1 MRKTMKRIGA
11 VLFAAALLFSGNVV
25 AKAQPE
31 TISEADAQAV
41 LQQRRDIAEAHMRS
55 MCSMLWRCEEDVLYT
70 TSSET
75 APEEA
80 SESHHLVKGRV
91 YQGLPYSYSG
101 GSRASFLDLATG
113 VEDTGVVNISGLTW
127 QMLSGGGS
135 YARFGN
141 DCSGAVCQSWAQ
153 FGTSAEIKST
163 SKMTLE
169 NGYLRVGEYTSSDTT
184 NSKTDQVCIDNGEQ
198 TMYAAYAQTQKADAL
213 VYYKSSG
220 HVVMVVD
227 TNVVYNADG
236 TINGKKSTISIL
248 EQTRAWIR
256 KDTHVYNEE
265 LGEDVYWICGVDIE
279 YTFAKLFASGYLP
292 ITCKEL
298 VDPSTVEAP
307 QVTDSLSVSNHN
319 FENLLSGTI
328 STNHW
333 MIDRV
338 KVTITDTEGNIVQ
351 QGSACSSRSGRYS
364 FNMSLFKN
372 DEPAKRLGYIDPD
385 ALQAGNYHCTV
396 TVRLSTEQEFT
407 VRDYDF
413 TVTGTKN
420 DIHNTTLDFSKGT
433 VHDCP
438 ACGAKAAQWTALTT
452 ANVGS
457 GNDPDVGHYYLT
469 ESMTDNT
476 AWIPFSAAGTY
487 CLYLNGYDIKSSE
500 RAIFVNYDTTLNIF
514 GSGTITGGTTSETS
528 YCGVAI
534 DNYGGTVNL
543 YGGTFKHYKV
553 SGEDSM
559 PIIGVRYGG
568 TVNMFD
574 GARIQGTSSVSRS
587 SVLIH
592 KGVFNM
598 YGGKVTGSKGVNGAS
613 FLVGYTDSG
622 LHPCY
627 LHIYGG
633 EITGGTAS
641 GMGGNIY
648 SVYDSYTYIHGG
660 TISNGTAAKGGNIC
674 MNKGANLR
682 IDGGAITGGTA
693 KTIGNNLYMTNT
705 ANSITGTKLSDC
717 GAMISGTAE
726 LTGVV
731 EADNNAFVT
740 LRSGA
745 ELMKDSK
752 IVACYGAVETA
763 LSQYAQGGYDYLK
776 LYQNTDLSEGDWKAD
791 LNGNTVFLSKDA
803 TLEVTTDGASFA
815 PVNLGISK
823 INLRTS
829 AAGIYYTGIWD
840 ASGLDMVNY
849 GIATSVYDM
858 PGVDF
863 NTDADTLYTANS
875 SNGVLVKNIF
885 SVSAADN
892 ADRGKTKIHGAAYVT
907 LADGSTVIG
916 GRTASYSLYDL
927 VTYLESA
934 ENSKWEAQREEFITT
949 WADVFS
955 AWGMG
960 T

>member
-1 MRKTMKRIGA
+1 MRKHLKRIGA
-11 VLFAAALLFSGNVV
+11 AVFAAALLFSGNAV
-25 AKAQPE
+25 ARAETETVTPE
-31 TISEADAQAV
+31 QAQAV

-55 MCSMLWRCEEDVLYT
+55 MCSLLWRCEEDVLYT
-70 TSSET
+70 TYSDT
-75 APEEA
+75 VPEEA
-80 SESHHLVKGRV
+80 SETHHLVKGRV

-101 GSRASFLDLATG
+101 GSKASFLELSTG
-113 VEDTGVVNISGLTW
+113 VEDTGVVNISGLNW
-127 QMLSGGGS
+127 QMLSGSGS
-135 YARFGN
+135 IARFGN

-153 FGTSAEIKST
+153 FGTSADIKT
-163 SKMTLE
+163 TAKMTLE

-184 NSKTDQVCIDNGEQ
+184 NSKTDQVCIKNGEQ

-213 VYYKSSG
+213 VYYKSGGG
-220 HVVMVVD
+220 HVVMVVN

-236 TINGKKSTISIL
+236 TINGDKSTVTFL
-248 EQTRAWIR
+248 EQTRGWIR
-256 KDTHVYNEE
+256 KDTHEYNEE

-279 YTFAKLFASGYLP
+279 YTFAKLFSSGYLP

-319 FENLLSGTI
+319 FKNLLSGTI

-338 KVTITDTEGNIVQ
+338 QMTITDQEGNVVQ
-351 QGSACSSRSGRYS
+351 QGSACSSRTGRYT
-364 FNMSLFKN
+364 FKMSLFKT
-372 DEPAKRLGYIDPD
+372 DEPAKRLGNIDPD

-413 TVTGTKN
+413 TVTSTKN

-457 GNDPDVGHYYLT
+457 GNGPSVGHYYLT
-469 ESMTDNT
+469 ESMTANDS
-476 AWIPFSAAGTY
+476 WIPFSAEGAY
-487 CLYLNGYDIKSSE
+487 CLYLNGFDIKSSE
-500 RAIFVNYDTTLNIF
+500 RAIFVNYDTTLNIL
-514 GSGTITGGTTSETS
+514 GSGTITGGYTSKTA

-553 SGEDSM
+553 TDQDAK

-574 GARIQGTSSVSRS
+574 GACIQGTSSVSRS
-587 SVLIH
+587 SVLIQD
-592 KGVFNM
+592 GTFNM
-598 YGGKVTGSKGVNGAS
+598 YGGKVTGGKGTNGAN
-613 FLVGYTDSG
+613 FLVGYTSSG

-660 TISNGTAAKGGNIC
+660 TISGGKAAKGGNIC

-682 IDGGAITGGTA
+682 VGGGIITGGTA
-693 KTIGNNLYMTNT
+693 TTIGNNLYLTTT
-705 ANSITGTKLSDC
+705 ANSVTGTKLADC
-717 GAMISGTAE
+717 GAVFSGN
-726 LTGVV
+726 GVV
-731 EADNNAFVT
+731 EGIVENDNNAYVI

-745 ELMKDSK
+745 ELLQNGKT
-752 IVACYGAVETA
+752 VGWYGELESIAA
-763 LSQYAQGGYDYLK
+763 DYDYLRFHQDMN
-776 LYQNTDLSEGDWKAD
+776 LPEGNWKAD
-791 LNGNTVFLSKDA
+791 LNGNTVFLPNGG
-803 TLEVTTDGASFA
+803 TLEITTDGVTFV
-815 PVNLGISK
+815 PVSLGISK

-829 AAGIYYTGIWD
+829 AAGIYYTGMWD
-840 ASGLDMVNY
+840 LSGLDVASY

-858 PGVDF
+858 PGLDF
-863 NTDADTLYTANS
+863 ASDADTLYTANS

-885 SVSAADN
+885 STGAEDN
-892 ADRGKTKIHGAAYVT
+892 ADRGKTQIHGAAYVT
-907 LADGSTVIG
+907 LADGSTIIG
-916 GRTASYSLYDL
+916 GKTASCSLYQL
-927 VTYLESA
+927 ITYLEGA
-934 ENSKWEAQREEFITT
+934 ENPKWEAQREEFITT
-949 WADVFS
+949 WADAFS